1 MAFGKGGGK
10 SVFGGKSKALNS
22 DILQP
27 GLHGGPQ
34 QPSGKGR
41 VKASIPSGQGS
52 IPKRHGK
59 KLGISV
65 FGKPKVSPGFP
76 AGLGPKSAHDGY

>member
-1 MAFGKGGGK
+1 MAFGKGAGK
-10 SVFGGKSKALNS
+10 SVFGRASKSLNS

-27 GLHGGPQ
+27 SMHAGPQ
-34 QPSGKGR
+34 QPSGKG
-41 VKASIPSGQGS
+41 SPMPSVPAGQGS
-52 IPKRHGK
+52 IPKAHGK

-76 AGLGPKSAHDGY
+76 AGLR